1 MPVNVFTTVSDSA
14 LCQKCP
20 ALLAYKIHKGFKN
33 AWKIGIK
40 GNGAAY
46 GTIFHNEI
54 ARVFFEAASNPSSS
68 LYPEISCCLAGN
80 SNSLEALIREN
91 IFLPF
96 VEAKSKNLDS
106 RQITSMAEGVTVW
119 VDAMSEFFA
128 LIPSLAVSPEKIM
141 PSVFIKP
148 EQKLQAV
155 YEYDSDSKLII
166 TGCYDALL
174 FNPDRGEARLFE
186 FKSYMKS
193 DISVPLSQS
202 LIYSWLIRGHTGITP
217 SVEIIY
223 LAENGKEPDVFSS
236 SCVDGMIESGLAEL
250 FGSVFEVIYLR
261 KVPDFLRDLN
271 LCRQC
276 PFNETCRYDWRS

>member
-1 MPVNVFTTVSDSA
+1 MSVNIFTTVSDSA

-20 ALLAYKIHKGFKN
+20 ALLAYKIHRGFRN
-33 AWKIGIK
+33 AWRIGIK

-46 GTIFHNEI
+46 GTIFHKKI
-54 ARVFFEAASNPSSS
+54 ARVFFEAASKPSGS
-68 LYPEISCCLAGN
+68 LHRKIKR
-80 SNSLEALIREN
+80 SLSGASTLESVIRED
-91 IFLPF
+91 IFLPLLA
-96 VEAKSKNLDS
+96 AKSES
-106 RQITSMAEGVTVW
+106 FTSEQITAMAEGISVW
-119 VDAMSEFFA
+119 VKAMSEFFA
-128 LIPSLAVSPEKIM
+128 LIPSLSEAPDKVM
-141 PSVFIKP
+141 PTVFIKP

-155 YEYDSDSKLII
+155 YEYPSGGGTLTV

-202 LIYSWLIRGHTGITP
+202 LIYSWLIREHTGITP

-223 LAENGKEPDVFSS
+223 LSDIGKEPDVFGALS
-236 SCVDGMIESGLAEL
+236 VDGMIEAGLPEL
-250 FGSVFEVIYLR
+250 FRSVFEVIALR
-261 KVPDFLRDLN
+261 NVPEFQRDLN

-276 PFNETCRYDWRS
+276 PFNARCGKDWR